1 VTFGEHSQIRPGCN
15 DHSPSL
21 SPSVSASVA
30 AADEVKQRTVAR
42 RLAVHCLKRVSSSLK
57 ENHIPVDN
65 SFLAWF
71 EAIIATFDGRVL
83 QRWVQAMR
91 CVVCGAEMHLLRTA
105 ADKTMMVPGYEHHS
119 FECSACREAG
129 HGLTF
134 TRARRSPTGRT
145 VQIHYDTNQ
154 TAYTAKDV
162 TSGWLSCATRKG
174 WLTAGRKFE
183 AAPCLVLPI

>member
-1 VTFGEHSQIRPGCN
+1 M
-15 DHSPSL
+15 
-21 SPSVSASVA
+21 
-30 AADEVKQRTVAR
+30 
-42 RLAVHCLKRVSSSLK
+42 
-57 ENHIPVDN
+57 DN

-91 CVVCGAEMHLLRTA
+91 CVVCGAEMHLLRIA
-105 ADKTMMVPGYEHHS
+105 ADN
-119 FECSACREAG
+119 SACREAG

>member
-1 VTFGEHSQIRPGCN
+1 
-15 DHSPSL
+15 
-21 SPSVSASVA
+21 
-30 AADEVKQRTVAR
+30 
-42 RLAVHCLKRVSSSLK
+42 
-57 ENHIPVDN
+57 
-65 SFLAWF
+65 
-71 EAIIATFDGRVL
+71 
-83 QRWVQAMR
+83 MR
-91 CVVCGAEMHLLRTA
+91 CVVCGAEMHLLRIA